1 MADNPSRTIDRPITD
16 APTGGSPSGGQPNGS
31 PPNGNRPKLSYRDLA
46 WWAETAD
53 GCRDV
58 DLVITEVMENGV
70 PKRVVKKKEDGIL
83 PGERLVVDDII
94 HTASAVKGR
103 APVSR
108 VLIEVDGE
116 MIECK
121 AKDGTWCDSVFCSE
135 SAIEKFLFPY
145 YHSQRLLTDDDWKRL
160 KADFM
165 NPLTVAIGHVHPS
178 NSVALAGGSH
188 AAGSFYRLTVKP
200 GAGGIRA
207 NVKWE
212 SIIP

>member
-1 MADNPSRTIDRPITD
+1 MADNPSRTIERRIID
-16 APTGGSPSGGQPNGS
+16 APTGRRSPSGGQPSGS
-31 PPNGNRPKLSYRDLA
+31 PPNGNPGKLSYRDLA

-53 GCRDV
+53 GCRDEN
-58 DLVITEVMENGV
+58 LVIAEVIENGSV
-70 PKRVVKKKEDGIL
+70 RRVVKKSDDALAK
-83 PGERLVVDDII
+83 GERVVVEGIRTESI
-94 HTASAVKGR
+94 VKGR
-103 APVSR
+103 SPVSR
-108 VLIEVDGE
+108 LLIEVDGE
-116 MIECK
+116 TIECK

-135 SAIEKFLFPY
+135 SAMEKFLFPY

-178 NSVALAGGSH
+178 NQTILTSRSH

-200 GAGGIRA
+200 GAGGVRPD
-207 NVKWE
+207 VKWE